1 LGGNEDTQTKFVQ
14 EHGKDIA
21 SCSTNPGGAECKHGE
36 AVNKAIAAALVGGAT
51 GGVVIAL
58 TPEAIAAAQAAVSAC
73 GANTV
78 LCANEVSIWVAE
90 MVAGDALP
98 AGLTVAAV
106 GKMSASELS
115 ELKALMAVEKQ
126 TGQKI
131 SAESLEKL
139 MLDSGGKGNW
149 SKELNNPQPNKVY
162 HVDGDKIYKTDAQ
175 ARPSQVEATLSPNV
189 KDRNGYQQCKAGKC
203 GLDGDEVVI

>member
-1 LGGNEDTQTKFVQ
+1 MRITCGGNEDTQTKFVQ
-14 EHGKDIA
+14 DHGKD
-21 SCSTNPGGAECKHGE
+21 CSTSPSGAECKCGE

-78 LCANEVSIWVAE
+78 LCANEVSIWGVE
-90 MVAGDALP
+90 MVAGDVLL

-106 GKMSASELS
+106 GKMSARELS

-139 MLDSGGKGNW
+139 MLDSGSKGNW
-149 SKELNNPQPNKVY
+149 IKELNNP
-162 HVDGDKIYKTDAQ
+162 
-175 ARPSQVEATLSPNV
+175 
-189 KDRNGYQQCKAGKC
+189 
-203 GLDGDEVVI
+203 